1 MLFETVELS
10 LRKEGVCQIFI
21 NAYHQCPLQI
31 LKSWIINQVR
41 CGGRGSVNM
50 HVSILK
56 TISWVIATLSLSS
69 HPTMVD
75 NSCLKSH
82 LTDSCIKPR
91 ACSTSN
97 SARGNPTSSS
107 TAELIFFF
115 FTKFAKLLPIQ
126 LLYLT
131 LPTLSLS
138 DRKEPE
144 AQRREVTY
152 LRSHSQEGTWVQYHP
167 LNLSPQFSPLLWYKL
182 KELFSGI
189 I

>member
-1 MLFETVELS
+1 M
-10 LRKEGVCQIFI
+10 
-21 NAYHQCPLQI
+21 
-31 LKSWIINQVR
+31 
-41 CGGRGSVNM
+41 NM

-91 ACSTSN
+91 ACLTSN
-97 SARGNPTSSS
+97 SAHGNPTSSS
-107 TAELIFFF
+107 TAELIFF

-152 LRSHSQEGTWVQYHP
+152 LRSHSQEGT
-167 LNLSPQFSPLLWYKL
+167 
-182 KELFSGI
+182 
-189 I
+189 

>member
-97 SARGNPTSSS
+97 SAHGNPTSSS

-115 FTKFAKLLPIQ
+115 SQNLPSSFPFSYYIWPSQ
-126 LLYLT
+126 PYPYLT
-131 LPTLSLS
+131 EKSL
-138 DRKEPE
+138 R
-144 AQRREVTY
+144 
-152 LRSHSQEGTWVQYHP
+152 LRGGKWLT
-167 LNLSPQFSPLLWYKL
+167 
-182 KELFSGI
+182 
-189 I
+189 